1 MLSRSTLI
9 YSEEPNM
16 KNMSTE
22 SLLQTYFIERNS
34 SKNTQRIYRQV
45 VKIFE
50 EHTGKTL
57 PEILEIAEAE
67 EQKVKWT
74 KSTLYY
80 FLISFRKYLYDNLQP
95 STAQMK
101 FTVIKTIIKY
111 FDITVLPLKSFSTK
125 KYHKVELTPEDII
138 TQNELQTCVNVKN
151 PLVKAIATFMS
162 SSGCSL
168 IDTFNLTIYDYVYST
183 REYHNLPCDDS
194 KYIHE
199 ILDVL
204 NSRKDI
210 VPVFEKLR
218 RQKTGVQYT
227 TFCSPEAVISINNYL
242 IYREKKEHESM
253 GRYNKKHPD
262 NPKFYPGLQL
272 TDQLFKGSHGS
283 IERMFRQVNEAVG
296 LGKAGNYVKFA
307 PHMMRRYHTSQLYA
321 AGLSEYEINL
331 LQGRK
336 THDVIHT
343 SYLRVKVEALKEKYI
358 KALPFLVVD
367 DVYRIKTELEVVKDE
382 NKELKEANLKYKEVV
397 DSIDER
403 IESKIQEAMDSKD
416 DVFDDLFS

>member
-1 MLSRSTLI
+1 MNT
-9 YSEEPNM
+9 
-16 KNMSTE
+16 K
-22 SLLQTYFIERNS
+22 SLLQTYFLERNS

-138 TQNELQTCVNVKN
+138 TQDELQTCVNIKN

-168 IDTFNLTIYDYVYST
+168 IDTLNLTIYDYIFST
-183 REYHNLPCDDS
+183 QEYHNLPCDDDH
-194 KYIHE
+194 INE
-199 ILDVL
+199 ILQL
-204 NSRKDI
+204 LTNRKDV

-218 RQKTGVQYT
+218 RQKTGVQYN
-227 TFCSPEAVISINNYL
+227 TFCSPEAVIATNNYL
-242 IYREKKEHESM
+242 LYREKKEKESIE
-253 GRYNKKHPD
+253 RYNNKHLD

-272 TDQLFKGSHGS
+272 TDQLFKGNHGS
-283 IERMFRQVNEAVG
+283 IERMFRQVNDAVG

-307 PHMMRRYHTSQLYA
+307 PHMMRRYHTTQLYA
-321 AGLSEYEINL
+321 AGWSEYEINL

-336 THDVIHT
+336 SQEVIHR
-343 SYLRVKVEALKEKYI
+343 SYLRVKVDALKEKYI

-367 DVYRIKTELEVVKDE
+367 DVYRVKTELDVTKEKNTQLASE
-382 NKELKEANLKYKEVV
+382 NVELKKQNDETRRRIDNLEKIVLG
-397 DSIDER
+397 DLSDDEKR
-403 IESKIQEAMDSKD
+403 E
-416 DVFDDLFS
+416 LHNLL

>member
-1 MLSRSTLI
+1 
-9 YSEEPNM
+9 M

-34 SKNTQRIYRQV
+34 SPNTQRIYRQV

-57 PEILEIAEAE
+57 PEILEIAESE
-67 EQKVKWT
+67 EKKVKWT

-80 FLISFRKYLYDNLQP
+80 FLISFRKYLYDTLQP

-111 FDITVLPLKSFSTK
+111 FDITILPLKSFSTN

-138 TQNELQTCVNVKN
+138 SQDELQTCVNVKN

-162 SSGCSL
+162 SSGCAL
-168 IDTFNLTIYDYVYST
+168 IDTLNLTIYNYIYST
-183 REYHNLPCDDS
+183 REYHKLPCDDGH
-194 KYIHE
+194 IHE
-199 ILDVL
+199 ILHVL

-218 RQKTGVQYT
+218 RQKTGVQYN
-227 TFCSPEAVISINNYL
+227 TFCSPESVIAINNYL
-242 IYREKKEHESM
+242 LYREKKEKESIE
-253 GRYNKKHPD
+253 RYNKKHPD
-262 NPKFYPGLQL
+262 DPKYYPGLQL
-272 TDQLFKGSHGS
+272 TDQLFKGNHGS
-283 IERMFRQVNEAVG
+283 IERMFRQVNDAVG

-307 PHMMRRYHTSQLYA
+307 PHMMRRYHTTQLYA

-336 THDVIHT
+336 SHEVIHR
-343 SYLRVKVEALKEKYI
+343 SYLRVKVDALKEKYI

-367 DVYRIKTELEVVKDE
+367 DVYRVKTELEVVKDE
-382 NKELKEANLKYKEVV
+382 NKELKEVNLKYKEVV

-403 IESKIQEAMDSKD
+403 IESKIQEVMGGKNE
-416 DVFDDLFS
+416 FDDEFDNLFS